1 MANLANCL
9 SDEKIAILKLISLMK
24 EEQDFLINADII
36 NLQTLTIQ
44 KAEIVREMSELG
56 KIRHKIL
63 ISTGY
68 EPLKISMEEW
78 LHGTTDS
85 EAEIIW
91 TEILSLAKSAKE
103 LNNTNGLLI
112 NRHITRNQNTL
123 NVLRGELPGAG
134 FYGPDGQSKLL
145 AATRCLIIG

>member
-1 MANLANCL
+1 MENLANCL

-78 LHGTTDS
+78 LNGTVDS
-85 EAEIIW
+85 ETGIIW

-112 NRHITRNQNTL
+112 NRHISRNQNTL
-123 NVLRGELPGAG
+123 NVLQGELPGAG